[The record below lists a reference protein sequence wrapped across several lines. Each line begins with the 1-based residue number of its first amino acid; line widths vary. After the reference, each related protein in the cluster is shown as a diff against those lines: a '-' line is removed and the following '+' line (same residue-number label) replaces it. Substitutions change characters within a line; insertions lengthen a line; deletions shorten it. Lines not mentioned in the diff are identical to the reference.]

1 MNELYIEKLKNFK
14 ELDYRIQYILERN
27 NIITF
32 EHLINTDINTIK
44 KLFTS
49 RFEQRDIINFVHKH
63 NCIIKNEYEEINISK
78 EVGLTPISS
87 LDIPKRIKRALLSHR
102 LMVLGDILLLEPKEI
117 LNIKGIG
124 EDLLIELRVSLNKL
138 GFNIKNDK
146 PTVNEMREK
155 YKQENKTLLEEIF
168 SSRIYIIL
176 YKNNIY
182 TIEDLLKKGN
192 EVFNLPFFG
201 ELRKRELL
209 NTMNQHNLKFET
221 PINTNQNLIEE
232 KIKVLSKNNE
242 EIKKR
247 IIEKEELL
255 KEYDRLIKEQ
265 QLLLEKEQ
273 ELDKLLEEKKG
284 VIHGRK

>member
-155 YKQENKTLLEEIF
+155 YKQENKTLLEDIF